1 MEISTDLNP
10 LKHRQQAAWDLY
22 RDERVRHVAARPK
35 KNLTELLHRMN
46 RSGDRALVVPSEYLE
61 IVITRSPS

>member
-10 LKHRQQAAWDLY
+10 LKHRQQAAW
-22 RDERVRHVAARPK
+22 A
-35 KNLTELLHRMN
+35 
-46 RSGDRALVVPSEYLE
+46 SGDRALVVPSDYLE